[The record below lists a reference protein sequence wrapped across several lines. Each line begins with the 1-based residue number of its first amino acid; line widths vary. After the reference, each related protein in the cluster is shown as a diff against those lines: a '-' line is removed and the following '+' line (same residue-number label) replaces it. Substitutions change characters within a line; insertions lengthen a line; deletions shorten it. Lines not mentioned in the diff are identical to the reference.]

1 MFLSTSPSPTCLVA
15 DPSMKSLQIEEVAI
29 SDGEFLG
36 DNKRQ
41 SDVGGEVDV
50 QVQHSG
56 DADEQR
62 LMGKSADEQRQ
73 VWDVIDE
80 QQK

>member
-29 SDGEFLG
+29 SDGELL
-36 DNKRQ
+36 DENKRQ
-41 SDVGGEVDV
+41 SDIGGEVDM

-80 QQK
+80 KK

>member
-15 DPSMKSLQIEEVAI
+15 DPPVKSLQVEEVAI
-29 SDGEFLG
+29 SDGEFL
-36 DNKRQ
+36 DENKKQ
-41 SDVGGEVDV
+41 SDIGGEVDV
-50 QVQHSG
+50 QVQPSG
-56 DADEQR
+56 DADDEQR

-80 QQK
+80 KK